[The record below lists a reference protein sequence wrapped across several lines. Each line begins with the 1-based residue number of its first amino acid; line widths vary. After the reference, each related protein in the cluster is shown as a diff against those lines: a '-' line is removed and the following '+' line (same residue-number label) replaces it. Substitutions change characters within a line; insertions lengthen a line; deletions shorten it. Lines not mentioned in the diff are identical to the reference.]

1 MCVHK
6 THKLQTPFVLKTE
19 QCDKSQLLAGNKYLH
34 VLIGL
39 INDRDMREDGE
50 RKEVS
55 DYLNIHH

>member
-1 MCVHK
+1 MHK
-6 THKLQTPFVLKTE
+6 IHNLRTPFVLKTE

-39 INDRDMREDGE
+39 INDRDMSEDGE